1 MRVSLNC
8 KKKVVDY
15 NGDYRTVLKNRAF
28 ARKSFTADM
37 NIGSDGR
44 VTFTKEDD
52 GRVIQIDPADVTDI
66 AFFLDEDRP
75 YAEIVRERG
84 GFPMSFVYSPVEDN
98 IELGQ
103 QGVFS
108 FREQLDDV
116 AGPAG
121 AEVGEYIDPNP
132 LGICPDGVDSM
143 EELIAIR
150 EAELNGENIYEEELD
165 LSMLMLDEDANISED
180 IDDEAP
186 DTEEIGDVVDNA
198 TAYLEKLQQQ
208 IEDEKARRL
217 EEIDSLVNG
226 DMDFAEFDDEIIE
239 GDDEDFVEEDEDFV
253 DEYEEEED
261 EGLSKIDEADVPAI
275 ADLLDKISESDIE
288 EKESI
293 SERLGKLDDA
303 AKKIGASLEDY
314 DDLLATSRSE
324 QEIYLAKLANSEEGI
339 ELSKSNAVAGLVR
352 MLQEQTD
359 FNESLNDKLKK
370 ERVQRRHCVEQLD
383 AANQKIEEQAAS
395 LDEVRRRLRF
405 SQENQRKSEK
415 FVADARGE
423 IRRIISETSQKVA
436 AALEAVEE
444 MKKQVSLK
452 DAELQEAKATTTNAL
467 EAKAAAEK
475 AQEELHVRFED
486 EKANNEKIV
495 QEFSRQLDEFTNET
509 ISKIKSQIERADE
522 AERKYAEKTVRI
534 AELERDLADTKN
546 QMDQVEIDK
555 SSAVSDLLG
564 SQESYQDL
572 VMEYESLKKAHDKQ
586 GDTLS
591 DTQALLD
598 EARSEIEALNREFDN
613 YKSDAAADLENLR
626 SSMNAEYD
634 GLHAKFDE
642 QVSLTAAAEAAL
654 SAAEDRIK
662 GMSTDYDDLKVRYDD
677 QVIQLDDSGELLN
690 HSEAELVAAR
700 GEIAQLNRDME
711 SMRLDY
717 ESRIAGIEAT
727 RTATE
732 TASAKLLDDI
742 RGINNMSS
750 SFGSRKRK
758 LEAVEDALNAYIG
771 AINAERSAAMEAVA
785 ENIEAPSVYYG
796 TEDAEAVV
804 DDTDDESTEIWEGP
818 TAAMPPIEYED
829 ADVPEAIDTDVVD
842 GYDETESFNTFDTE
856 EIEQITVEG
865 EEEKTGFVLP
875 AHPAPP
881 VPIVPQSTEELSDF
895 VENAAENVEMYSDPD
910 YATTQADE
918 IISRLESAYDL
929 HTDYEQ
935 GEFEEVETVNGSEIR
950 EYDMKDPETDEDEIT
965 PLDEFEAALEDIKD
979 DTAGIVDTVEEKAEG
994 AVDAFKEAFSFNNE
1008 DN

>member
-8 KKKVVDY
+8 KKKVVDF
-15 NGDYRTVLKNRAF
+15 NSDYRTILKNRAF

-37 NIGSDGR
+37 AVGDDGR
-44 VTFTKEDD
+44 VVFTKEDD
-52 GRVIQIDPADVTDI
+52 GRVIQIDPMDVTDI

-75 YAEIVRERG
+75 YAEVVRERG

-108 FREQLDDV
+108 FREQLDFV
-116 AGPAG
+116 AEPART
-121 AEVGEYIDPNP
+121 EVKEYIDPNP

-150 EAELNGENIYEEELD
+150 EAELNGENVYEEELD
-165 LSMLMLDEDANISED
+165 LSMLMLDDNAPEISDEIDEEDVGEEED
-180 IDDEAP
+180 LNE
-186 DTEEIGDVVDNA
+186 VVDDA

-226 DMDFAEFDDEIIE
+226 DMDFEEFNDDFVAE
-239 GDDEDFVEEDEDFV
+239 DDEDFVEEDEQN
-253 DEYEEEED
+253 D
-261 EGLSKIDEADVPAI
+261 EGLSEIDEADVPAI
-275 ADLLDKISESDIE
+275 ADLLDKISESDMP

-293 SERLGKLDDA
+293 SDRLGKLDDA

-314 DDLLATSRSE
+314 DDLLEASRSE
-324 QEIYLAKLANSEEGI
+324 QEIYLAKLANSEEGAA
-339 ELSKSNAVAGLVR
+339 LSKSNAVAGLVR

-383 AANQKIEEQAAS
+383 VANQKIEEQAAS

-436 AALEAVEE
+436 AALEAVED

-452 DAELQEAKATTTNAL
+452 NAELEEAKATTTNAL
-467 EAKAAAEK
+467 AAKAAAEK
-475 AQEELHVRFED
+475 AQQELHVRFED

-591 DTQALLD
+591 DTAAALE
-598 EARSEIEALNREFDN
+598 EARSTIDALNRQLDDN
-613 YKSDAAADLENLR
+613 KAEAAADLDR
-626 SSMNAEYD
+626 VRAEMSADYD

-662 GMSTDYDDLKVRYDD
+662 GMSEDYDSLKVSYDD
-677 QVIQLDDSGELLN
+677 QVIALDDSGNLLN
-690 HSEAELVAAR
+690 QSEAELVAAR

-711 SMRLDY
+711 SMRMDY
-717 ESRIAGIEAT
+717 ESRIANIEAT
-727 RTATE
+727 RSATE
-732 TASAKLLDDI
+732 SASIKLLDDI
-742 RGINNMSS
+742 QSINNMSS

-758 LEAVEDALNAYIG
+758 LEAVENALNAYIG
-771 AINAERSAAMEAVA
+771 VVNAERAAAMEAVA
-785 ENIEAPSVYYG
+785 EAATPDTTYYG
-796 TEDAEAVV
+796 AEDAEVPVAEAV
-804 DDTDDESTEIWEGP
+804 DWDTPTE
-818 TAAMPPIEYED
+818 AMPLVEYED
-829 ADVPEAIDTDVVD
+829 TELEVET
-842 GYDETESFNTFDTE
+842 YEDENLDSISDYDTE
-856 EIEQITVEG
+856 EMEPVTATESAYVPSSVPTYTRPNIPVMP
-865 EEEKTGFVLP
+865 KT
-875 AHPAPP
+875 
-881 VPIVPQSTEELSDF
+881 TEELNSF
-895 VENAAENVEMYSDPD
+895 VENAAESVEMYANPD
-910 YATTQADE
+910 FADERANE
-918 IISRLESAYDL
+918 IISRLEDAYDL
-929 HTDYEQ
+929 HIEEPMEFDTDKTIEDYGMKELD
-935 GEFEEVETVNGSEIR
+935 VDLEIDD
-950 EYDMKDPETDEDEIT
+950 ESLDEDDPDFI
-965 PLDEFEAALEDIKD
+965 DVVEDKVED
-979 DTAGIVDTVEEKAEG
+979 VVDS
-994 AVDAFKEAFSFNNE
+994 FREAFSEDE
-1008 DN
+1008 DNA